1 MGALLLVVC
10 ITSLVLVLTWGGVH
24 YAWHS
29 GAILVLAAVSVTALA
44 GFVLAQSRA
53 TEPVLPPWLF
63 RSRNFTLMSVLSFTN
78 GFVMFGAVFYLP
90 LYQQAVNGAS
100 AAGSGLLLLPML
112 GSLVVVSQFS
122 GRFLANT
129 GNYRVLQ
136 IGGAAAMLL
145 GALMLA
151 RVDTATSRLTVE
163 LSMALLGAGMG
174 SLGQN
179 VVTVAQNSVDL
190 QEVGVAAAAI
200 TLFRTLGNSV
210 GVALMGTRFNDRVR
224 EVMAERTG
232 GAVSL
237 RQTRLDARG
246 LDRLAPGVRAVY
258 EAAVTEGI
266 RDAFLLGS
274 VAAGLAF
281 VTSLLVRQ
289 VALRATRGR
298 QS

>member
-1 MGALLLVVC
+1 LLVVC
-10 ITSLVLVLTWGGVH
+10 ITSLVLLLTWGGVH
-24 YAWHS
+24 YAWGS
-29 GAILVLAAVSVTALA
+29 GTILVLAAVSATTLA

-53 TEPVLPPWLF
+53 AQPVLPPHLF
-63 RSRNFTLMSVLSFTN
+63 RSRNFTLMTVLSFTN

-90 LYQQAVNGAS
+90 LYQQAVDGAS

-112 GSLVVVSQFS
+112 GSLVVVSQSS
-122 GRFLANT
+122 GRFLART

-136 IGGAAAMLL
+136 VGGSAAMLL

-151 RVDTATSRLTVE
+151 RVGTSTPRPAVE

-210 GVALMGTRFNDRVR
+210 GVALMGTRFNGRVR
-224 EVMAERTG
+224 AVMAERTG
-232 GAVSL
+232 GTVSL
-237 RQTRLDARG
+237 RQTRLDAKG
-246 LDRLAPGVRAVY
+246 LHRLGPGTRAVY
-258 EAAVTEGI
+258 RAAVAEGV
-266 RDAFLLGS
+266 RDAFVLGS
-274 VAAGLAF
+274 AVAALAF
-281 VTSLLVRQ
+281 VTALLVRQ
-289 VALRATRGR
+289 VALRTTRGPR
-298 QS
+298 P